1 VFSRFFLALLIGLSG
16 ALPELGQL
24 EVRTSGQRVVLVAL
38 GSWSDVLPYLAIALG
53 LRERGYQVILA
64 TSACHRAKVEALG
77 VSYRSVRPDSD
88 WVADPALMRRRSH
101 PGLGLIRV
109 ARDWLLP
116 ALRET
121 YEDTAAAVEGADLL
135 VSHPLAAYAARLVAE
150 KRRVSWVSTMLVPL
164 GFFSAYDDTAL
175 PLPAA
180 LSAPFRWLG
189 PQFRASYLGLGGRAT
204 RFLAKPWYRLRAEL
218 NLPPATDT
226 NPLAASHS
234 PDLVLALLSKVLAD
248 KQPDWPP
255 QTVVTG
261 FPVSPRAAGIGL
273 PPELAR
279 FLDSGPPPLVF
290 TLGTAVGSDAG
301 RFYEVSLAA
310 ARDLGH
316 RAVLVGSGEHERPA
330 DGSEAIN
337 LEYAPYAELFP
348 RAAVV
353 VHHSGIRTTGLAMRS
368 GRPMLVMPRGW
379 DQPDNVAR
387 AARLGVARV
396 LPRHRY
402 TASRFAAELR
412 HLLGDAYRERA
423 WAVRNQLGQEDGVC
437 AACDALETRLKGD
450 ITNKSSNRRA

>member
-1 VFSRFFLALLIGLSG
+1 
-16 ALPELGQL
+16 
-24 EVRTSGQRVVLVAL
+24 LVTL
-38 GSWSDVLPYLAIALG
+38 GSWGDVLPYLAIALG
-53 LRERGYQVILA
+53 LRERGHQVILA
-64 TSACHRAKVEALG
+64 TSACHREKVVALDVG
-77 VSYRSVRPDSD
+77 VRIVRPDSD

-150 KRRVSWVSTMLVPL
+150 KTRVPWVSTMLVPL

-175 PLPAA
+175 PLPAV

-189 PQFRASYLGLGGRAT
+189 PRFRSSMLWSGARAT

-218 NLPPATDT
+218 NLPPAADR
-226 NPLAASHS
+226 NPLDDSHS
-234 PDLVLALLSKVLAD
+234 PELNLALFSKLLAD
-248 KQPDWPP
+248 RQPDWPP
-255 QTVVTG
+255 QTVITG
-261 FPVSPRAAGIGL
+261 FPLSARAGGTGL

-279 FLDSGPPPLVF
+279 FLDSGPPPMVF

-310 ARDLGH
+310 ARFLGH
-316 RAVLVGSGEHERPA
+316 RAVFVGSGVPQRLTA
-330 DGSEAIN
+330 GSEVIT
-337 LEYAPYAELFP
+337 LDYAPYAELFP

-353 VHHSGIRTTGLAMRS
+353 VHHGGIGTTGLAMQS
-368 GRPMLVMPRGW
+368 GRPMLVMPRAW
-379 DQPDNVAR
+379 DQPDNAAR
-387 AARLGVARV
+387 VARLGVARV

-402 TASRFAAELR
+402 TASRVASELR
-412 HLLGDAYRERA
+412 HLLAGAYQQRA
-423 WAVRNQLGQEDGVC
+423 LAVRDQLRQEDGVR
-437 AACDALETRLKGD
+437 AACDAIEPRLA
-450 ITNKSSNRRA
+450 SSARPNDHGC